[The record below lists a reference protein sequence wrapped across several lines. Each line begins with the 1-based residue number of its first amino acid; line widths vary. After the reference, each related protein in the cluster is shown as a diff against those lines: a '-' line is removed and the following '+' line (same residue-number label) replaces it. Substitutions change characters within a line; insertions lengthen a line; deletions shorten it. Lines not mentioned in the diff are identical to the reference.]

1 MSNSSS
7 GTITRVYEPYAEY
20 TIFLTLVREPYK
32 GIRTICRIHYMPNS
46 SLGTITRVYEPY
58 AEYTI
63 CLTLVWEPL
72 QGYTNHM
79 PNTLYV

>member
-1 MSNSSS
+1 MPKSSS

-20 TIFLTLVREPYK
+20 TICLNLVREPYK
-32 GIRTICRIHYMPNS
+32 GIRTICRIHYIPNS
-46 SLGTITRVYEPY
+46 SSGTITRVHEPY

-79 PNTLYV
+79 PNTLYA

>member
-1 MSNSSS
+1 
-7 GTITRVYEPYAEY
+7 
-20 TIFLTLVREPYK
+20 
-32 GIRTICRIHYMPNS
+32 MPNS

-58 AEYTI
+58 AEYTIMPNSSLGTITRVYEPYAQYTI